1 MVLSLCLLELRGLG
15 LQDPQDAMGD
25 RLPTLRR
32 TPGMAKYGMFVYLNR
47 GKASGPP
54 CFPFFPSHALA
65 LGLSVSNP
73 LSPSR
78 LAERIGFVERH
89 QSPAAAQPLIG

>member
-1 MVLSLCLLELRGLG
+1 
-15 LQDPQDAMGD
+15 
-25 RLPTLRR
+25 
-32 TPGMAKYGMFVYLNR
+32 MAKYSMY
-47 GKASGPP
+47 SM
-54 CFPFFPSHALA
+54 FPSFRPMHLPWGSRSPT
-65 LGLSVSNP
+65 LFHPFSEIP